1 MLWQKW
7 RFWNQYIVFYNK
19 HHILERIQS
28 SVLRWSFLASF
39 WAPLNSTW
47 MVQGCVYVIHD
58 QKSAQPVLMA
68 YAWSIWCTNLL
79 IAETYIYILKND
91 LFFEPVIN
99 IHIFSRD
106 GIWFSCFVKSCSIW
120 KIPKFKV
127 LKMFWSNW
135 KIKSIVERVNKMQ
148 GENWFDQDRYDCL
161 NGGL

>member
-1 MLWQKW
+1 MYQNVNTSL
-7 RFWNQYIVFYNK
+7 RSPIVYFISLVMTKMEVLHSIYCFFYNK

-99 IHIFSRD
+99 MHIFSRD
-106 GIWFSCFVKSCSIW
+106 GIWFSCN
-120 KIPKFKV
+120 
-127 LKMFWSNW
+127 M
-135 KIKSIVERVNKMQ
+135 
-148 GENWFDQDRYDCL
+148 
-161 NGGL
+161 